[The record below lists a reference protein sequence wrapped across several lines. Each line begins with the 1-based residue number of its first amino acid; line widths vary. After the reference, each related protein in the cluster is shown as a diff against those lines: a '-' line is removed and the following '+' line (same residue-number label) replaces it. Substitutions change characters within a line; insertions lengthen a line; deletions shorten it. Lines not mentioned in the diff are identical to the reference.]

1 MGPTGDSYRGL
12 QIHPTRQCN
21 LRCRHCY
28 SASAPEER
36 DQLSVALLCAAIDD
50 ARAQGYTI
58 ANVSGGEPLLYTS
71 LRALLAHARQRGMLT
86 TVTSNGMLLD
96 ERRLETLHGVVD
108 VLAISLDGVPAS
120 HNTMRG
126 SERAFETMLS
136 RLDGVRRSGI
146 PFGFIFTLT
155 QHNLHELAWAT
166 EFAIEQGAR
175 LLQIHPL
182 ETAGRAA
189 TLLPDAH
196 PDELEFAYAYLEVAR
211 IRKLVGERL
220 FIQLDLADRELL
232 RRHPERAFADQGAA
246 ERVDAPLAELVSP
259 LIIEADA
266 SVVPIGYAFARAY
279 ALGNLHQARLRDL
292 AAAWRRE
299 RYPAFHRLCRRVFD
313 EATSGDRLPFI
324 NWYERLAQGAER
336 EQLQPQP
343 S

>member
-1 MGPTGDSYRGL
+1 MGPTGDIYRGL
-12 QIHPTRQCN
+12 QLHPTRQCN

-50 ARAQGYTI
+50 AREQGYTL
-58 ANVSGGEPLLYTS
+58 ANVSGGEPLLYKQ
-71 LRALLAHARQRGMLT
+71 LRALLDHARQCGMLT

-120 HNTMRG
+120 HNAMRA

-136 RLDGVRRSGI
+136 RLDSVRQSGI

-155 QHNLHELAWAT
+155 QHNLHELAWAA

-182 ETAGRAA
+182 EAAGRAA
-189 TLLPDAH
+189 LLLPDTQ

-211 IRKLVGERL
+211 IRKLVGDRL

-232 RRHPERAFADQGAA
+232 RRHPERAFAQAA
-246 ERVDAPLAELVSP
+246 APADAPLAELVSP

-279 ALGNLHQARLRDL
+279 ALGNLHQARLHDL
-292 AAAWRRE
+292 AAVWRRE
-299 RYPAFHRLCRRVFD
+299 RYAAFHRLCQRVFD
-313 EATSGDRLPFI
+313 EVTAGDRLPFI
-324 NWYERLAQGAER
+324 NWYERVTQAAEI
-336 EQLQPQP
+336 EQRQPQP